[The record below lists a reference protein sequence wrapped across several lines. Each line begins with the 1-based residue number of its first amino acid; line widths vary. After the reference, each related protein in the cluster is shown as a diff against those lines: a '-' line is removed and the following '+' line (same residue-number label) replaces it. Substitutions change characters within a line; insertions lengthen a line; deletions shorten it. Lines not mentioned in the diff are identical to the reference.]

1 MRQKDDNF
9 LLGME
14 NSGDFLEW
22 LGPDISNEILIVLE
36 DPSDL
41 VRLSSISRSWR
52 RFVIENGFC
61 KKLCIKMFPEISCF
75 TRVIEISDSLEPIKA
90 GTSNSVNWEYLEMDH
105 KVYAHLA
112 RSLMSARTSNDCI
125 ETSIHAS
132 STDNDAFESIEN
144 TLDPRERVMGAPSY
158 WSSIGEK
165 DPEMPETLTYKL
177 KSKLCIIDEI
187 HIRPFRAY
195 FQPGFPIYSS
205 KAVRFRMGHSKCPLD
220 MRSMDE
226 FMAGQRCNDD
236 NYIWTFVSPIF
247 PMLQENSLQTFK
259 LPKPVIC
266 TGGILQVELLG
277 RVQKQEM
284 DDSYYIC
291 VCHVKVIGR
300 RLSSIFDV
308 DILDPEEG
316 KLVLK
321 YCMDAEKCSS
331 PRNESEEDVPGND
344 TDSDEEDAA
353 AGNDTDPDEE
363 PIGNAFYIA
372 A

>member
-1 MRQKDDNF
+1 MRQKEDNF

-22 LGPDISNEILIVLE
+22 LGPDISREILIVLD

-52 RFVIENGFC
+52 HFVIENGFC
-61 KKLCIKMFPEISCF
+61 KKLCIKMFPELSCF
-75 TRVIEISDSLEPIKA
+75 TSVIEIGDSLEPIKA

-105 KVYAHLA
+105 KVYAHLS
-112 RSLMSARTSNDCI
+112 RSLMSAMTRNDCI

-132 STDNDAFESIEN
+132 STDNAPVESIEN
-144 TLDPRERVMGAPSY
+144 TLNSRERVMGVPSY
-158 WSSIGEK
+158 WSSIGEE
-165 DPEMPETLTYKL
+165 DPEMSETLTYKL
-177 KSKLCIIDEI
+177 KSQLCIVDEI

-195 FQPGFPIYSS
+195 FQPEFPIYSS
-205 KAVRFRMGHSKCPLD
+205 KAVRFRMGHSKSPLD

-236 NYIWTFVSPIF
+236 NYIWTYVSPIF

-259 LPKPVIC
+259 LPKPAIC

-284 DDSYYIC
+284 DDLYYIC
-291 VCHVKVIGR
+291 VCHVQVIGR

-308 DILDPEEG
+308 DILDPKEG

-321 YCMDAEKCSS
+321 YCK
-331 PRNESEEDVPGND
+331 DVRGND
-344 TDSDEEDAA
+344 TDLDEEDAA
-353 AGNDTDPDEE
+353 AGNDTDPDED
-363 PIGNAFYIA
+363 YIA